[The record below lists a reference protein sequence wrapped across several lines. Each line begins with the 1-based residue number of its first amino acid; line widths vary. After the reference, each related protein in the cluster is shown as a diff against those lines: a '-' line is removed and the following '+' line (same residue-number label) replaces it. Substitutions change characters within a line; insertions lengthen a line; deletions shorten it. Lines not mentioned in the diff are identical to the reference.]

1 MKHTRRSIRLPS
13 YDYTSSGAYFITIC
27 THNRE
32 HSFGEIIND
41 KMKLSRIGEIV
52 SNKWH
57 DILNH
62 DNHVDLGEFMVM
74 PNHIHGIIWIVGTRL
89 GVSENN
95 SPQHHSISDNNV
107 EKSLRMPEKNN
118 NRIHQGESL
127 HNRKFGKPQPG
138 SLSMIINHFK
148 ASVKRWCNKN
158 KCNYFR
164 WQRNYYEHIIRN
176 DDDLYDISEYIKT
189 NPLHWEQDKE
199 FKVDY
204 DN

>member
-1 MKHTRRSIRLPS
+1 MKHSRRSIRLPI

-32 HSFGEIIND
+32 HSFGEILDN
-41 KMKLSRIGEIV
+41 KMKLSEIGEIV
-52 SNKWH
+52 SKKWY
-57 DILNH
+57 DIPNH
-62 DNHVDLGEFMVM
+62 NNHVELGEFIVM

-89 GVSENN
+89 GVS
-95 SPQHHSISDNNV
+95 D
-107 EKSLRMPEKNN
+107 K

-127 HNRKFGKPQPG
+127 HKREFGKPQSG
-138 SLSMIINHFK
+138 SLSMVVNHFK

-158 KCNYFR
+158 EFDYFH

-176 DDDLYDISEYIKT
+176 YDDLHDISEYIKT

-199 FKVDY
+199 FKVEY
-204 DN
+204 DS